1 MLKIKITKK
10 ILLVLFGLLFISCN
24 NKNININQLYA
35 EWDFLTL
42 ERNTFPFEQLKLKN
56 KEQIRSVELLKK
68 DYKLIQYFENSR
80 VSKIIEN
87 IYASGD
93 PISGEVGGGVFITE
107 VFYNAD
113 GNLAEVKNYMG
124 EIASEYLY
132 SDISYEYKFGKENS
146 ILELDNLGNRKR
158 EYVERE
164 IKNGY
169 SLSFDDKEINIIKK
183 GNTLIKDKKISS
195 LNEYFEEIEVKNG
208 IQTKYSEYYISLKN
222 SNVNYLMSMEVSVIK
237 DNLIKEIIEY
247 EYRSS
252 KNKIPCKKYIFTKYD
267 KYDNWLEV
275 KVFNDKSELLDIYER
290 KILYN

>member
-93 PISGEVGGGVFITE
+93 PISGEVGGGVFLTE

-113 GNLAEVKNYMG
+113 GNLSEVKNYMG

-132 SDISYEYKFGKENS
+132 SDISYEYKFGKKNS
-146 ILELDNLGNRKR
+146 IFELDNLGNRKR

-208 IQTKYSEYYISLKN
+208 IQISFIKYSVSLKDG
-222 SNVNYLMSMEVSVIK
+222 NVNYSMTMEIS
-237 DNLIKEIIEY
+237 DTNDELINEITEY
-247 EYRSS
+247 EYRA
-252 KNKIPCKKYIFTKYD
+252 KDRKIPRKRYVFSKYD
-267 KYDNWLEV
+267 EYGNWLEV
-275 KVFNDKSELLDIYER
+275 KVFNGKSELLDVYER

>member
-93 PISGEVGGGVFITE
+93 PISGEVGGGVFLTE

-113 GNLAEVKNYMG
+113 GNLSEVKNYMG

-146 ILELDNLGNRKR
+146 IFELDNLGNRKR

-208 IQTKYSEYYISLKN
+208 IQISFIKYSVSLKDG
-222 SNVNYLMSMEVSVIK
+222 NVNYSMTMEIS
-237 DNLIKEIIEY
+237 DTNDELINEITEY
-247 EYRSS
+247 EYRA
-252 KNKIPCKKYIFTKYD
+252 KDRKIPRKRYVFSKYD
-267 KYDNWLEV
+267 EYGNWLEV
-275 KVFNDKSELLDIYER
+275 KVFNGKSELLDVYER

>member
-35 EWDFLTL
+35 EWDFFNF

-93 PISGEVGGGVFITE
+93 PISGEVGGGVFLTE

-113 GNLAEVKNYMG
+113 GNLSEVKNYMG

-146 ILELDNLGNRKR
+146 IFELDNLGNRKR

-169 SLSFDDKEINIIKK
+169 SLSFDDEEINIIKK
-183 GNTLIKDKKISS
+183 GNKIIKKSKISP
-195 LNEYFEEIEVKNG
+195 LNEYYEEIELKNG
-208 IQTKYSEYYISLKN
+208 IQTKYSEYSVSLKN
-222 SNVNYLMSMEVSVIK
+222 GNINNLMSIEISDIK
-237 DNLIKEIIEY
+237 NELINEITEY
-247 EYRSS
+247 EYRA
-252 KNKIPCKKYIFTKYD
+252 KDRKILRKRYIFSKYD
-267 KYDNWLEV
+267 EYGNWLEV
-275 KVFNDKSELLDIYER
+275 KVFNDKSELLDVYER

>member
-93 PISGEVGGGVFITE
+93 PISGEVGGGVFLTE

-113 GNLAEVKNYMG
+113 GNLSEVKNYMG

-146 ILELDNLGNRKR
+146 IFELDNLGNRKR

-169 SLSFDDKEINIIKK
+169 SLSFDDKEIDIIKK

-208 IQTKYSEYYISLKN
+208 IQISFIKYSVSLKDG
-222 SNVNYLMSMEVSVIK
+222 NVNNLMSIEISDIK
-237 DNLIKEIIEY
+237 NELINEITEY
-247 EYRSS
+247 EYRS
-252 KNKIPCKKYIFTKYD
+252 KDRKIPRKRYVFSKYD
-267 KYDNWLEV
+267 EYGNWLEV
-275 KVFNDKSELLDIYER
+275 KVFNGKSELLDVYER

>member
-1 MLKIKITKK
+1 MLKIKLTKK

-35 EWDFLTL
+35 EWDFFNF

-80 VSKIIEN
+80 VSKRIEN

-93 PISGEVGGGVFITE
+93 PISGEVGGGVFLTE

-113 GNLAEVKNYMG
+113 GNLSEVKNYMG

-146 ILELDNLGNRKR
+146 IFELDNLGNRKR

-169 SLSFDDKEINIIKK
+169 SLSFDDEEINIIKK
-183 GNTLIKDKKISS
+183 GNKIIKKSKISP
-195 LNEYFEEIEVKNG
+195 LNEYYEEIGLKNG
-208 IQTKYSEYYISLKN
+208 IQTKYSEYSVSLKN
-222 SNVNYLMSMEVSVIK
+222 GNINNLMSIEISDIK
-237 DNLIKEIIEY
+237 NELINEITEY
-247 EYRSS
+247 EYRA
-252 KNKIPCKKYIFTKYD
+252 KDRKIPRKRYIFSKYD
-267 KYDNWLEV
+267 EYGNWLEV
-275 KVFNDKSELLDIYER
+275 KVFNDKSELLDVYER

>member
-87 IYASGD
+87 IYESGD
-93 PISGEVGGGVFITE
+93 PISGEVGGGVFLTE

-113 GNLAEVKNYMG
+113 GNLSEVKNYMG

-146 ILELDNLGNRKR
+146 IFELDNLGNRKR

-208 IQTKYSEYYISLKN
+208 IQISFIKYSVSLKDG
-222 SNVNYLMSMEVSVIK
+222 NVNYSMTMEIS
-237 DNLIKEIIEY
+237 DTNDELINEITEY
-247 EYRSS
+247 EYRA
-252 KNKIPCKKYIFTKYD
+252 KDRKIPRKRYVFSKYD
-267 KYDNWLEV
+267 EYGNWLEV
-275 KVFNDKSELLDIYER
+275 KVFNGKSELLDVYER